1 MEADPFT
8 IKIFVPSGD
17 PEGVRIVEMM
27 NWTGKGIVF
36 PRIEWDKVS
45 QRSEF
50 QQAGIYFLVGQEEND
65 DLPSVYIGQ
74 TEVLRVRLDKHYK
87 DVPFWDRAIVFT
99 SSSSSLN
106 KGHITWL
113 EHALIAKAEE
123 IGQCN
128 LKNGASPNEPSL
140 SESEKA
146 DTRSFLKQI
155 LQILPL
161 VGLRALEK
169 PRSITPAGK
178 TAKPRDNESEDF
190 DTVVVPAQA
199 DGFKEVF
206 LGQNSWYAI
215 RISGGMLNKLRYIA
229 AYVSKPVSAIT
240 HCAAID
246 RIEPYGDNGK
256 YRVFF
261 TSKAERISPIP
272 FGDAQPGIIQNTRY
286 TSLSKLKK
294 AKNLAELFR

>member
-17 PEGVRIVEMM
+17 PEGVRIVDMM

-45 QRSEF
+45 QRTEF

-74 TEVLRVRLDKHYK
+74 TDVLWKRLETHNK
-87 DVPFWDRAIVFT
+87 DVPFWDRAIVFV
-99 SSSSSLN
+99 SSNNSLN
-106 KGHITWL
+106 RGHITWL
-113 EHALIAKAEE
+113 EHALIARAEE
-123 IGQCN
+123 IGQCR

-161 VGLRALEK
+161 VGLRALET
-169 PRSITPAGK
+169 PRSIIPSK
-178 TAKPRDNESEDF
+178 TVIPKSDKSEEL
-190 DTVVVPAQA
+190 DTVVVPAQEE
-199 DGFKEVF
+199 GFRSVF

-215 RISGGMLNKLRYIA
+215 RISGGMLRKLRYIA

-240 HCAAID
+240 HYAAID
-246 RIEPYGDNGK
+246 RIEPYGENGK

-261 TSKAERISPIP
+261 TGQAQQIAPIP
-272 FGDAQPGIIQNTRY
+272 FGDAQPGTIQSPRY
-286 TSLSKLKK
+286 TSFSKLTKS
-294 AKNLAELFR
+294 KNLSQLFG